1 LVTADR
7 DELRDHLTAVIEAA
21 RELPKED
28 RAYLADTF
36 LDDLESRYQ
45 IMARSSSGRQ
55 RPSFSGS
62 SWLSDFSSG
71 WSPVR
76 VGMMILAAM
85 LLLPLLVGAFF
96 FAVHPP
102 VLILLVILFFAFRP
116 GRRRGP
122 RGRGPGGRMIV

>member
-1 LVTADR
+1 MTPDR

-28 RAYLADTF
+28 RTYLADTF

-45 IMARSSSGRQ
+45 IVARSGSGRQ

-62 SWLSDFSSG
+62 SWLRDFSAG
-71 WSPVR
+71 WSPLR
-76 VGMMILAAM
+76 VVMIVLAAM
-85 LLLPLLVGAFF
+85 VILPVVVGTLF
-96 FAVHPP
+96 FAMHPP
-102 VLILLVILFFAFRP
+102 VLFLLVILFFVFRP

-122 RGRGPGGRMIV
+122 RGRGSGGRMIV